1 MFRGYYSTPLEVPMP
16 IDPALVASRA
26 AELFSSGNN
35 CAQAVAAALLE
46 TMGAD
51 PVPAL
56 AGLAP
61 FGAGI
66 CYRQLTCGAVSGAL
80 YALGMVAWRPGDN
93 SAAYVVGKQFCSRF
107 EKELGALSC
116 RELLGADITTESG
129 LAAVRAAGLFTTR
142 CPELVRAAA
151 VLAGELGGELS

>member
-1 MFRGYYSTPLEVPMP
+1 MPLAA
-16 IDPALVASRA
+16 DCVATRA
-26 AELFSSGNN
+26 AASFSSGNN

-46 TMGAD
+46 ALGAD
-51 PVPAL
+51 PAPAL

-80 YALGMVAWRPGDN
+80 FALGTVAWRPGDN
-93 SAAYVVGKQFCSRF
+93 SAAYALGKKFCTLF
-107 EKELGALSC
+107 EEERGALSC
-116 RELLGADITTESG
+116 RELLGADITTEAG
-129 LAAVRAAGLFTTR
+129 LAAVREAGLFTTR

-151 VLAGELGGELS
+151 ALAAGMLAELSQDPLTFVKR

>member
-1 MFRGYYSTPLEVPMP
+1 MP
-16 IDPALVASRA
+16 VDSAVAAARA
-26 AELFSSGNN
+26 AELFSGGNN

-46 TMGAD
+46 AAGAD
-51 PVPAL
+51 PAPAL
-56 AGLAP
+56 SGLAP

-80 YALGMVAWRPGDN
+80 FALGAVAWRPGDN
-93 SAAYVVGKQFCSRF
+93 SAAYAVGKEFCNRF
-107 EKELGALSC
+107 EQELGALSC
-116 RELLGADITTESG
+116 RELLGADITTETG

-151 VLAGELGGELS
+151 ALAAGLLSQDPLTFAKR